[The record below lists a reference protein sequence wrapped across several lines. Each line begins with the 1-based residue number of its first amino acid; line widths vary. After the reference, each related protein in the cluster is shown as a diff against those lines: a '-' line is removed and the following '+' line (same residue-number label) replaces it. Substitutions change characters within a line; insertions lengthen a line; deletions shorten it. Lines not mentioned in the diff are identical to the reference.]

1 MWGLGTTAIHPSS
14 TGDHTSL
21 FIHPT
26 TPPPCK
32 ATFKLFFQHI
42 SSTLGRVLLIPRVS
56 VFHSISMC
64 AVIVAGVFQV
74 HRQVFMFTRGIK
86 ATVHCTLHPQV
97 EKLRPVDEDRLR
109 K

>member
-26 TPPPCK
+26 TPPPCE
-32 ATFKLFFQHI
+32 ATFKLFF
-42 SSTLGRVLLIPRVS
+42 STSQAHWVLLIPRVS
-56 VFHSISMC
+56 VFHSIYMC

-74 HRQVFMFTRGIK
+74 HRQIFMFTRGIK
-86 ATVHCTLHPQV
+86 ATVHCTLHP
-97 EKLRPVDEDRLR
+97 L
-109 K
+109 